1 MIKNYFKMA
10 WRSLLKQKGFSFINI
25 FGLATG
31 MACSLLIFLFVKD
44 ETSYDRFHHD
54 AGQIYRVVKDFVNDD
69 GSRLPDATTPPALAP
84 AMQKDIPEVAITTR
98 VFPGWGANFL
108 IKYGDKKIS
117 EDKLYRVDSSFF
129 DVFTFPFVHGNAKD
143 AFKEVQSIVLTE
155 SSAKRYFGNDNPVGK
170 ILQIDRLGNLM
181 VTGVIKDVPHAS
193 HFHFDFL
200 ISTRKFG
207 GNIDADWGFYNFYTY
222 AKLKPNSDITAFSKK
237 VQDVYK
243 RNTTDGTNIFYVQ
256 PLTDIH
262 LTSNLKWELEPNS
275 DKLYVYVFT
284 VIGIFILL
292 IAGIN
297 YVNLT
302 TAKASVR
309 AKEIG
314 VRKVTGA
321 LRSSLIAQFLVES
334 VITCFLA
341 AVLAIIFAQLLLPVA
356 NALTLKQLTVIGNP
370 GVLGYMLVGVLLLG
384 MIAGFFPA
392 IYLSSFKPIAVL
404 KGLKVSEKGTLS
416 LRKTLVVVQFTIS
429 IVLIIGVLII
439 SQQMRYLQSAKL
451 GLNKEQVI
459 VVKNAD
465 AMTATQRNVFQ
476 NTLLQVQEV
485 KKVATSD
492 GVVGGQ
498 NWTNSMSVKG
508 SQNSQLVNFL
518 NVSYDFPDVLGIE
531 MKEGRSFSSN
541 FPADTLNNG
550 IPGGP
555 LEQNIG
561 SIILNET
568 AVKDLGVTAPAVG
581 KQILWDSDADTMYY
595 VTIVGVAKDFHFTSL
610 RNEIKPFAF
619 VNNSKRAANFTIKLS
634 TDNVQSS
641 LAQIENTWNK
651 FLAERA
657 FEYYFLDETYA
668 KLYQSEERF
677 QKVFI
682 NLVILGIIIACLG
695 LLGLTTFSAQQRVKE
710 IGVRKV
716 LGASVPH
723 VVALLS
729 KDFLKLVLI
738 ALVLAVPVAW
748 WLMNEWLKDFAYRI
762 NIEWWIFLVAAVIA
776 IIIAF
781 VTISTQAIKAAISN
795 PVKSLRTE

>member
-1 MIKNYFKMA
+1 
-10 WRSLLKQKGFSFINI
+10 
-25 FGLATG
+25 
-31 MACSLLIFLFVKD
+31 
-44 ETSYDRFHHD
+44 
-54 AGQIYRVVKDFVNDD
+54 
-69 GSRLPDATTPPALAP
+69 
-84 AMQKDIPEVAITTR
+84 
-98 VFPGWGANFL
+98 
-108 IKYGDKKIS
+108 
-117 EDKLYRVDSSFF
+117 
-129 DVFTFPFVHGNAKD
+129 
-143 AFKEVQSIVLTE
+143 
-155 SSAKRYFGNDNPVGK
+155 
-170 ILQIDRLGNLM
+170 
-181 VTGVIKDVPHAS
+181 
-193 HFHFDFL
+193 
-200 ISTRKFG
+200 
-207 GNIDADWGFYNFYTY
+207 
-222 AKLKPNSDITAFSKK
+222 
-237 VQDVYK
+237 
-243 RNTTDGTNIFYVQ
+243 
-256 PLTDIH
+256 
-262 LTSNLKWELEPNS
+262 
-275 DKLYVYVFT
+275 
-284 VIGIFILL
+284 
-292 IAGIN
+292 
-297 YVNLT
+297 
-302 TAKASVR
+302 
-309 AKEIG
+309 
-314 VRKVTGA
+314 
-321 LRSSLIAQFLVES
+321 
-334 VITCFLA
+334 
-341 AVLAIIFAQLLLPVA
+341 
-356 NALTLKQLTVIGNP
+356 
-370 GVLGYMLVGVLLLG
+370 
-384 MIAGFFPA
+384 
-392 IYLSSFKPIAVL
+392 
-404 KGLKVSEKGTLS
+404 
-416 LRKTLVVVQFTIS
+416 
-429 IVLIIGVLII
+429 
-439 SQQMRYLQSAKL
+439 MRYLQSAKL

-619 VNNSKRAANFTIKLS
+619 VNNSKRAANFTIKLF
-634 TDNVQSS
+634 TDNVQSR
-641 LAQIENTWNK
+641 LAQIENTWK
-651 FLAERA
+651 KLLAERA

>member
-1 MIKNYFKMA
+1 MIRNYFKMA

-54 AGQIYRVVKDFVNDD
+54 ANQIYRVVKDFVNDD

-108 IKYGDKKIS
+108 IKYGDKKIN
-117 EDKLYRVDSSFF
+117 EEKLYRVDSSFF

-170 ILQIDRLGNLM
+170 TLQIDRLGNLM

-222 AKLKPNSDITAFSKK
+222 AKLKPNSDITAFTKK

-243 RNTTDGTNIFYVQ
+243 RNTTDGSNIFYVQ

-284 VIGIFILL
+284 IIGIFILL

-297 YVNLT
+297 YVNLA

-334 VITCFLA
+334 VITSLLA
-341 AVLAIIFAQLLLPVA
+341 AVLAVIFAQLLLPVA

-404 KGLKVSEKGTLS
+404 KGLKMSEKGTLS

-459 VVKNAD
+459 VVKNAG
-465 AMTATQRNVFQ
+465 AMTAAERNAFQ
-476 NTLLQVQEV
+476 NTVLQVQEV
-485 KKVATSD
+485 KKIATSD

-518 NVSYDFPDVLGIE
+518 NVSYDFLDVLGIE
-531 MKEGRSFSSN
+531 MKEGRSFSSQ
-541 FPADTLNNG
+541 FPADTLSNG

-555 LEQNIG
+555 LEQTVG

-581 KQILWDSDADTMYY
+581 KQILWNSDADTMYY

-619 VNNSKRAANFTIKLS
+619 VNNSNRPANFTIKLS

-641 LAQIENTWNK
+641 LAQIENTWKK
-651 FLAERA
+651 FLAERD

-682 NLVILGIIIACLG
+682 SLVILGIIIACLG
-695 LLGLTTFSAQQRVKE
+695 LLGLATFSAQQRVKE

-738 ALVLAVPVAW
+738 ALVLAIPVAW

-762 NIEWWIFLVAAVIA
+762 NIEWWIFLIAAIIA

-781 VTISTQAIKAAISN
+781 VTVSTQAIKAAISN

>member
-1 MIKNYFKMA
+1 MIKNYFKIA

-44 ETSYDRFHHD
+44 ETSYDRFHND

-181 VTGVIKDVPHAS
+181 VTGVLKDVPHAS

-619 VNNSKRAANFTIKLS
+619 VNNPNRAANFTIKLS

-641 LAQIENTWNK
+641 LAQIENTWKK